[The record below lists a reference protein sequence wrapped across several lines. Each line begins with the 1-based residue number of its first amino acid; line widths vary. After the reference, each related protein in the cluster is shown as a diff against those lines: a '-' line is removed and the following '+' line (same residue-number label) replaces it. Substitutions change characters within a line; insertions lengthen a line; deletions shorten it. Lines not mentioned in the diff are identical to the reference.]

1 MKNVY
6 KILFFLILTIS
17 VNQLHAKVDSNNS
30 INEKKT
36 THKSDTYLASPS
48 ATITSSASSV
58 CKDGATSPTIT
69 FTGTGG
75 TAPYVFTYKINN
87 GPNLTTDASTSDV
100 ITLYVPT
107 TVAGTFIYTLISV
120 HDAAL
125 PMDEISLT
133 DSVTIEVYTL
143 PTISG
148 TLNTCI
154 GSNASLSG
162 SGTANGT
169 TPWESSDPLVA
180 TVNNSGLVTG
190 ISAGTTT
197 ITYTNNNG
205 CSVSKTFTVN
215 SPPTVD
221 FTFTNNNQCSGTSVQ
236 FNTTST
242 GVTYTWNFGD
252 GNSSTERNPTHV
264 FNNTNGNEA
273 QSFSTTLTLTDA
285 NGCKN
290 SITKLVS
297 IKSPSTSLNSNAE
310 SGIYNGFPIFKVCTN
325 NVSTIKFVN
334 TSTTKSTNAN
344 YEINWGDSSDNYISD
359 KFNVPE
365 SHTYSVGLW
374 TLTYTITSNS
384 GCSITREYK
393 VFVGNNPAVGIVNP
407 GNTNV
412 CINTPLTFPITGT
425 ENNPPGTIYTVT
437 FNDDSAPKIFNHPPP
452 DSITHTFSKSSC
464 GINSVSGTSSIFFG
478 FGSFFIL

>member
-69 FTGTGG
+69 FTGIGG

-87 GPNLTTDASTSDV
+87 GNLTTAASTGDDFT
-100 ITLYVPT
+100 IQAPT
-107 TVAGTFIYTLISV
+107 TSEGTFIYTLISV

-125 PMDEISLT
+125 PMTEILLT
-133 DSVTIEVYTL
+133 GSVTIEVYTL

-154 GSNASLSG
+154 GSSSNLSG

-264 FNNTNGNEA
+264 FNSLGCGTKNFNV
-273 QSFSTTLTLTDA
+273 SLTITDS
-285 NGCKN
+285 NGCSDTTIKPVTIKQKPDISFEDADNPFDEPFKN
-290 SITKLVS
+290 CDNASASNPIYQITIGNTSV
-297 IKSPSTSLNSNAE
+297 STS
-310 SGIYNGFPIFKVCTN
+310 
-325 NVSTIKFVN
+325 
-334 TSTTKSTNAN
+334 
-344 YEINWGDSSDNYISD
+344 
-359 KFNVPE
+359 
-365 SHTYSVGLW
+365 
-374 TLTYTITSNS
+374 
-384 GCSITREYK
+384 
-393 VFVGNNPAVGIVNP
+393 
-407 GNTNV
+407 
-412 CINTPLTFPITGT
+412 
-425 ENNPPGTIYTVT
+425 
-437 FNDDSAPKIFNHPPP
+437 
-452 DSITHTFSKSSC
+452 
-464 GINSVSGTSSIFFG
+464 
-478 FGSFFIL
+478 